1 MRTERQGWRNSRAWP
16 EGEIKYT
23 HPRVHTGT
31 YTQQLGSWGNSLSA
45 DQELTGELQTYLTL
59 STLGQDETP
68 QARPKG
74 CRGDRDD
81 EPMARAALTQCREDS
96 VTG

>member
-1 MRTERQGWRNSRAWP
+1 MRTERQRWRKSRAWP
-16 EGEIKYT
+16 EGEVKYP

-45 DQELTGELQTYLTL
+45 DQELTGEQQTYLTL

-68 QARPKG
+68 RHAQKG
-74 CRGDRDD
+74 A
-81 EPMARAALTQCREDS
+81 E
-96 VTG
+96 VTEMMSPRQEQLLLSAMRTV